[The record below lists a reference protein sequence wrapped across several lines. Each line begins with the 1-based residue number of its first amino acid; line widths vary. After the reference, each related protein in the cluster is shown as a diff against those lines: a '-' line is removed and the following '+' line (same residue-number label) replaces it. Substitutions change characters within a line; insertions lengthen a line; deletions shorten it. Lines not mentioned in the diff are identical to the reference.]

1 MIIDGLPVM
10 SSPQSGDEIPIERGT
25 ATYKIDYDALATAI
39 INRLGDPVGIS
50 HGGSGLSASPSLLV
64 NLSSASADT
73 VMKQSPRPGVYGT
86 LPVANG
92 GTGKTNL
99 DSETFTWTPTGY
111 IASFS
116 GAMRSWF
123 NVHTITIGA
132 IKFAN
137 GTPSWTTVATLPSG
151 HRPQNSIY
159 SILRRDSE
167 DSTCGV
173 YIGVN
178 GNISLFGHSAGV
190 AYCGTIVYV
199 S

>member
-25 ATYKIDYDALATAI
+25 ATYKIDYDALAMAI

-73 VMKQSPRPGVYGT
+73 IMQANPHPGITGV
-86 LPVANG
+86 LPVTNG

-99 DSETFTWTPTGY
+99 DSETFTWTPTEY

-123 NVHTITIGA
+123 NVHMITIGA
-132 IKFAN
+132 ITFAN

-173 YIGVN
+173 YIGAN

-190 AYCGTIVYV
+190 AYCGTIIYL